1 MGKHNS
7 HAPEILTHINDS
19 EHGRGEVFEPHNVKS
34 EAAHPKVKTG
44 CYANAESVG
53 SRQEKMG
60 K

>member
-19 EHGRGEVFEPHNVKS
+19 EHGKKNIFEPKS
-34 EAAHPKVKTG
+34 QFAEGPKVKQG
-44 CYANAESVG
+44 CYANSESAG
-53 SRQEKMG
+53 NRQEKMG